1 MITILT
7 PTYNR
12 AYTLERLYKSLL
24 LQNLPFE
31 WLVIDDGSTDAT
43 KDLIAAF
50 KKDAPFSIRYFYQ
63 ENSGKHVSINTGV
76 YAAQGDF
83 VFIVDSDDA
92 ITEDALT
99 LLQNAIELLNKT
111 IAGLC
116 FRKVLL
122 NGNMIGNTTLSADP
136 IILSPTQAGNLF
148 QGDLAYIFRTSA
160 LLSHPFPVIKGETF
174 VPELLIWNRIA
185 DEGCILYYPT
195 TAIYQCEY
203 LADGY
208 SANFKQNLR
217 KNPKGFALF
226 YRDQFFRERSIGQ
239 KVKCAI
245 RYLQCFFYSIIQ

>member
-31 WLVIDDGSTDAT
+31 WLVIDDGSTDTT
-43 KDLIAAF
+43 KELITAF
-50 KKDAPFSIRYFYQ
+50 QKDAPFSIRYVYQ
-63 ENSGKHVSINTGV
+63 ENRGKHVAINTG
-76 YAAQGDF
+76 ASEALGDF
-83 VFIVDSDDA
+83 IFIVDSDDML
-92 ITEDALT
+92 TNDAFLSV
-99 LLQNAIELLNKT
+99 QNAIISLSKNDVA
-111 IAGLC
+111 IC
-116 FRKVLL
+116 FRRAHFDGVL
-122 NGNMIGNTTLSADP
+122 IGNKNLGSDP
-136 IILSPTQAGNLF
+136 IKMTPTDAGNLF

-160 LLSHPFPVIKGETF
+160 LLSNPFPVIQGETF

-185 DEGCILYYPT
+185 DKGSILYYPT

-217 KNPKGFALF
+217 KNPKGFTLF
-226 YRDQFFRERSIGQ
+226 YKDQFFRERSIVQ

-245 RYLQCFFYSIIQ
+245 RYLQCFFYSIIR